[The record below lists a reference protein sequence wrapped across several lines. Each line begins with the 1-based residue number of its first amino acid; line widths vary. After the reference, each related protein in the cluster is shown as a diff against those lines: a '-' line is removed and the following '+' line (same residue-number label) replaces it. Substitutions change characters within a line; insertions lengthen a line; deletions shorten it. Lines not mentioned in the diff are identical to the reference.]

1 MNKENITTGSIVIG
15 FCALIIIL
23 GMLEKCNKHLPQKPQ
38 ADTNQLY
45 IERLQA
51 KNELL
56 LNLVNELDSIASKT
70 KQTAIV
76 YRTRTEYIR
85 LHDTLNQ
92 RFTDSSYCHD
102 LERENQN
109 LWYLAELDSTEI
121 STLKRVISN
130 DSLSLIE
137 CGKTVAK
144 VQDRA
149 NNEAK
154 KANKRLGWI
163 KSLGIVA
170 ILESIILISK

>member
-1 MNKENITTGSIVIG
+1 MNKDEIKYVFSAIVAAILLFMAYIG
-15 FCALIIIL
+15 YNQT
-23 GMLEKCNKHLPQKPQ
+23 KQTPQ

-51 KNELL
+51 KNDLL
-56 LNLVNELDSIASKT
+56 LNLVNELDSIASQT

-92 RFTDSSYCHD
+92 RFTDSAYCQD

-109 LWYLAELDSTEI
+109 LWYLAELDSNQI
-121 STLKRVISN
+121 STLKQVISN

-137 CGKTVAK
+137 CSQVVAK
-144 VQDRA
+144 VQQRA

-154 KANKRLGWI
+154 KANKRLAWI
-163 KSLGIVA
+163 KSLGLVA
-170 ILESIILISK
+170 IVEGLIIATK